1 MLHLENAG
9 FKNDG
14 TAESLKTAAGDDAER
29 MHKLCAL
36 IVLYMD
42 SKDGAFQNKKTY
54 VIENCLVQATT
65 DEVYRALDKLKTYK
79 VFIDGVA
86 RDVKKDNKTGDPEN
100 DLEYFKEWP
109 EEVFMAITKTTPAQY
124 FGGEAAAEPAT
135 SGKGKKGKKAKA
147 TGKRKTVEEGEAA
160 AEPATSGKK
169 AKATGKRKT
178 VEEGNV
184 PASPGRASAAVRKK
198 KQARVRKAPTMPSKA
213 ELESL
218 GAALEVPVRG
228 PGSPPS
234 KKPRMERREDDDEM
248 QDASGDDEQPS
259 TLARIRDL
267 MEKATEVLDLMQS
280 WDRAA
285 LDVAMTNCVSE
296 FPTNEE
302 VLEMADKY
310 EEESELAKKNL
321 EAMIDLEQHINTWNA
336 ALDEQLAAGKGEGD
350 VSEQAKRKEEVEAM
364 EKALD
369 KCETICTE
377 SMLQMKNLV
386 TLAELAVRVEGDD
399 AGAGDEDG
407 DDDAD
412 ASGNENETGAGDDA
426 GASGNENETGA
437 SGNETPTFGDTESGM
452 QSAEPMLPDTPPLGN
467 TEDDGERSGPPRA
480 PLKGKNPPR
489 CPRHIGPGRIDTW
502 MGPTAARSLNLDLPE
517 LCLQR
522 ALRDLAV
529 GIL

>member
-124 FGGEAAAEPAT
+124 FG
-135 SGKGKKGKKAKA
+135 
-147 TGKRKTVEEGEAA
+147 GEAA

>member
-1 MLHLENAG
+1 M
-9 FKNDG
+9 
-14 TAESLKTAAGDDAER
+14 
-29 MHKLCAL
+29 
-36 IVLYMD
+36 
-42 SKDGAFQNKKTY
+42 
-54 VIENCLVQATT
+54 
-65 DEVYRALDKLKTYK
+65 
-79 VFIDGVA
+79 
-86 RDVKKDNKTGDPEN
+86 
-100 DLEYFKEWP
+100 
-109 EEVFMAITKTTPAQY
+109 
-124 FGGEAAAEPAT
+124 
-135 SGKGKKGKKAKA
+135 
-147 TGKRKTVEEGEAA
+147 KRKASEA
-160 AEPATSGKK
+160 KK
-169 AKATGKRKT
+169 MPRK
-178 VEEGNV
+178 
-184 PASPGRASAAVRKK
+184 S
-198 KQARVRKAPTMPSKA
+198 KAPTMPDKA
-213 ELESL
+213 ELEGL
-218 GAALEVPVRG
+218 GAALELPVRG

-267 MEKATEVLDLMQS
+267 VEKATEVLDLMQS

-285 LDVAMTNCVSE
+285 LDDAMTKCVSE
-296 FPTNEE
+296 FPTNEA
-302 VLEMADKY
+302 VLELTDKY
-310 EEESELAKKNL
+310 EEESELAKNNL
-321 EAMIDLEQHINTWNA
+321 EAMIDLEKHINTWNA

-399 AGAGDEDG
+399 DAGAGDEDG

-412 ASGNENETGAGDDA
+412 ASGNENETGAG
-426 GASGNENETGA
+426 GNENETGA

-452 QSAEPMLPDTPPLGN
+452 QSAEPMLPDTPPLGD

-502 MGPTAARSLNLDLPE
+502 MGTTAARSLNLDLPE